1 MTSIIASM
9 LAVLCVSSLA
19 EASRP
24 EGFFDIETVQE
35 FSEATKETLQNSIF
49 KIQIGSL
56 TEMHGTAFL
65 ISEDGLMLTNVHNLK
80 SCLDTH
86 GRTASGYNGDK
97 GDLECD
103 KLTLIDREN
112 RRLGAVKLVASY
124 PYHVSSGHRVEVA
137 VIRSAAPEVLAQR
150 PLRFSRDTAPKKN
163 LFNVGYAGKTAR
175 SVRKIAK
182 QIRNL
187 NAAIRGLLV
196 LESEVAP
203 VDPARVPTAEV
214 LTPYF
219 KYLQKS
225 VPLLSESNFLSGL
238 ILPPNLSTWLA
249 MTPENAK
256 IEIVTFVKKTELQM
270 YAYLKMLESLKLTQY
285 RRGFVSYYPDA
296 DNTLK
301 SSRAV
306 IASERWP
313 GVWVAQGDARP
324 GSSGS
329 PTVDAAGE
337 VNGIVFAIGLV
348 ANEIRSGCT
357 LDVMFSDWESE
368 NYASCRNVGFL
379 MVDAKFVLQALKT
392 WGIVIP

>member
-1 MTSIIASM
+1 
-9 LAVLCVSSLA
+9 
-19 EASRP
+19 
-24 EGFFDIETVQE
+24 
-35 FSEATKETLQNSIF
+35 
-49 KIQIGSL
+49 
-56 TEMHGTAFL
+56 
-65 ISEDGLMLTNVHNLK
+65 
-80 SCLDTH
+80 
-86 GRTASGYNGDK
+86 
-97 GDLECD
+97 
-103 KLTLIDREN
+103 
-112 RRLGAVKLVASY
+112 
-124 PYHVSSGHRVEVA
+124 
-137 VIRSAAPEVLAQR
+137 
-150 PLRFSRDTAPKKN
+150 
-163 LFNVGYAGKTAR
+163 
-175 SVRKIAK
+175 
-182 QIRNL
+182 
-187 NAAIRGLLV
+187 
-196 LESEVAP
+196 
-203 VDPARVPTAEV
+203 
-214 LTPYF
+214 
-219 KYLQKS
+219 
-225 VPLLSESNFLSGL
+225 
-238 ILPPNLSTWLA
+238 

-285 RRGFVSYYPDA
+285 RRGFVSYYRAA